1 MDHPCRVVFFCAFLR
16 NHNSTIILPYFVS
29 TETIHDKEV
38 NLVRKALLIIAIAV
52 LVLTPVAAYAI
63 VANVPARAEASLP
76 GYRQELTQQQQTDL
90 QESFQKMIDLKK
102 ESIDKMVADGLLTG
116 EQGQQAL
123 AQLDAMAAYHA
134 ENGYTFG
141 FGRMGGGCGGF
152 DADDSY
158 AGRSGH
164 GGGMMRGFG
173 SDSGYYGGG
182 MMRGYDWN

>member
-1 MDHPCRVVFFCAFLR
+1 M
-16 NHNSTIILPYFVS
+16 
-29 TETIHDKEV
+29 
-38 NLVRKALLIIAIAV
+38 RKALLIIAIAV

-63 VANVPARAEASLP
+63 VANAPARAEANLP

-102 ESIDKMVADGLLTG
+102 ESINKMVADGLLTA

-123 AQLDAMAAYHA
+123 TQLDAMAAYHA
-134 ENGYTFG
+134 ENGYTSG
-141 FGRMGGGCGGF
+141 YGMMGGCLGGF
-152 DADDSY
+152 DADDGY
-158 AGRSGH
+158 AGRGGY

-173 SDSGYYGGG
+173 SNGGYYGGG